1 MLGLAPNPLDWLIAS
16 AAYPWLA
23 LVLGLCVGS
32 FLNVVIHRLPLMM
45 EREWTAQCA
54 ELRGEVAPDHAPL
67 NLSQPR
73 SRCPACGHAIRALQ
87 NIPLLSFLWLRGRCA
102 ACSARISWRYPLV
115 ELFCGLATAY
125 CALHF
130 GFSFAAAAAMLFVWL
145 MIAATGIDFDTQLL
159 PDSITLPLLWL
170 GLLVNLIGGPVDLR
184 SAVIGAMTGYLF
196 LWSVYWM
203 FRLVT
208 GKEGMGYG
216 DFKLLAAL
224 GAWLGWQALVPIVLI
239 ASVAG
244 AVAGLALIA
253 RGDHAR
259 DTPIAFGPW
268 LAIAGWLVMLWGEG
282 LLPAFQRL
290 LTGG

>member
-1 MLGLAPNPLDWLIAS
+1 
-16 AAYPWLA
+16 
-23 LVLGLCVGS
+23 
-32 FLNVVIHRLPLMM
+32 
-45 EREWTAQCA
+45 
-54 ELRGEVAPDHAPL
+54 
-67 NLSQPR
+67 
-73 SRCPACGHAIRALQ
+73 
-87 NIPLLSFLWLRGRCA
+87 
-102 ACSARISWRYPLV
+102 
-115 ELFCGLATAY
+115 
-125 CALHF
+125 
-130 GFSFAAAAAMLFVWL
+130 
-145 MIAATGIDFDTQLL
+145 
-159 PDSITLPLLWL
+159 
-170 GLLVNLIGGPVDLR
+170 
-184 SAVIGAMTGYLF
+184 
-196 LWSVYWM
+196 
-203 FRLVT
+203 
-208 GKEGMGYG
+208 MGYG

>member
-1 MLGLAPNPLDWLIAS
+1 MLIDAPVHAVDPVLLAAS
-16 AAYPWLA
+16 AAL
-23 LVLGLCVGS
+23 LGLLIGS
-32 FLNVVIHRLPLMM
+32 FLNVVIHRLPRML
-45 EREWTAQCA
+45 EAEWRAQCE
-54 ELRGEVAPDHAPL
+54 ELAGRDPAPRPAY
-67 NLSQPR
+67 NLLVPR
-73 SRCPACGHAIRALQ
+73 SHCPACQTPIRLLHLL
-87 NIPLLSFLWLRGRCA
+87 PLLGWLLARGRCA
-102 ACSARISWRYPLV
+102 ACGVEIPTRYPLV
-115 ELFCGLATAY
+115 EALTALLFALA
-125 CALHF
+125 ALHF
-130 GFSFAAAAAMLFVWL
+130 GFGWTLAAAMLVTAVLVALTF
-145 MIAATGIDFDTQLL
+145 IDFDTQLL
-159 PDSITLPLLWL
+159 PDQLTLPLMWV
-170 GLLVNLIGGPVDLR
+170 GLAASLPAGRAPDALL
-184 SAVIGAMTGYLF
+184 GAMAGYLS
-196 LWSVYWM
+196 LWSVYWA
-203 FRLVT
+203 FKLVT